1 MFSEVFEDLGQQ
13 RTYMWNGDP
22 LTNDIWS
29 FEISRKL
36 RNYFEEGNTSLKTNN
51 RSVRELWEDAR
62 EKSIC

>member
-1 MFSEVFEDLGQQ
+1 
-13 RTYMWNGDP
+13 MWNGDP